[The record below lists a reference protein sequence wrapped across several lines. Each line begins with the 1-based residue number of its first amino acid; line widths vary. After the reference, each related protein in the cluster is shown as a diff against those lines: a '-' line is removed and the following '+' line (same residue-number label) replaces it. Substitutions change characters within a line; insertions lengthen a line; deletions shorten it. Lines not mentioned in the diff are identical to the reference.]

1 MIAGLKLH
9 PVMKDS
15 GLPWCP
21 EVPEHWELNP
31 NRAYLR
37 QRKVL
42 VGDRHKD
49 YALLSLTKRGVI
61 VRDLTQSKGKFSA
74 DMGTSQ
80 EVRSGDLV
88 MCLFD
93 VPETPRTVGLSEY
106 DGMITSAYTVF
117 DLQEKQ
123 EARWLEL
130 FYLTMD
136 DQKALSPL
144 YSGLRN
150 TIQKP
155 RFLGTKTPIPPLAE
169 QAAIVRYVDHVD
181 RRVRRLTRAKR
192 KLIALLTE
200 QKQVIIHRAVTRGLD
215 PDVPLKESGI
225 VAGSLV
231 DPRLS
236 EHRSKILIAPNHIE
250 RDASARLLGQETA
263 DEQGADSG
271 KYEVRAGEI
280 VYCKI
285 RPYLRK
291 AVIAPLDCL
300 CSADMYP
307 IALRANGK
315 VTADFLL
322 LEMLSQPFTNYT
334 IECSLRAAMPKIN
347 REALGDAPVWLPPLA
362 EQGAILKHLAESTL
376 GLEEAMNRAKREIEL
391 LNEYRTRLITDVV
404 TGKLDVRDAA
414 AALPEVDPLVED
426 DEPGDLD
433 DEMGLDIRES
443 DNVFE
448 EMEA

>member
-1 MIAGLKLH
+1 MIAGLK
-9 PVMKDS
+9 
-15 GLPWCP
+15 
-21 EVPEHWELNP
+21 LNP

-181 RRVRRLTRAKR
+181 RRVRRLTRAKKGRRGAGTHR
-192 KLIALLTE
+192 K
-200 QKQVIIHRAVTRGLD
+200 
-215 PDVPLKESGI
+215 
-225 VAGSLV
+225 
-231 DPRLS
+231 
-236 EHRSKILIAPNHIE
+236 
-250 RDASARLLGQETA
+250 
-263 DEQGADSG
+263 
-271 KYEVRAGEI
+271 RAGDETGN
-280 VYCKI
+280 
-285 RPYLRK
+285 LRL
-291 AVIAPLDCL
+291 ATCD
-300 CSADMYP
+300 
-307 IALRANGK
+307 LR
-315 VTADFLL
+315 
-322 LEMLSQPFTNYT
+322 
-334 IECSLRAAMPKIN
+334 RAACS
-347 REALGDAPVWLPPLA
+347 V
-362 EQGAILKHLAESTL
+362 
-376 GLEEAMNRAKREIEL
+376 
-391 LNEYRTRLITDVV
+391 
-404 TGKLDVRDAA
+404 
-414 AALPEVDPLVED
+414 
-426 DEPGDLD
+426 
-433 DEMGLDIRES
+433 
-443 DNVFE
+443 
-448 EMEA
+448 